1 MDHTTLSVDFLRGKG
16 ELASLMRAFDWSR
29 TAIGPA
35 HRWPQSLKT
44 AVGIMLT
51 SRQPIWIGWGPE
63 LIYLYNDAYKS
74 IIGGKHPEALGKP
87 TREVWPEIWDYMT
100 PLLAEALTGGEG
112 TYVESQL
119 LIMERNGYPEET
131 HYTFSYSPIP
141 DDTGGVGGM
150 ICANT
155 DDTQRVIGERQ
166 LAFLSALSARTGT
179 ARSLGEVY
187 HGVTV
192 AVAENGR
199 DLPFALFYVAGP
211 EGFTLAAHSGMA
223 PDHPSLA
230 PDTWPL
236 DKALADQTGQ
246 VVDLSAFAAMP
257 TGDWSRAPSQA
268 AVLPIAGSGEASGG
282 VWVVGLNPF
291 RLYDEGYRNC
301 LHLAAG
307 QIAAALTH
315 VHTLE
320 AERKRAEALA
330 ELDRAKTA
338 FFSNI
343 SHEFRT
349 PLTLLL
355 GPVEDAL
362 ADAATIPANRVRM
375 EVAHRN
381 ALRLLKLVNSLLD
394 FARIEAGRVTAAY
407 VPTDL
412 AAFTAELA
420 SGFRSMMDK
429 AGLDY
434 VVDCPPLGDTA
445 FVDRDMWEKIV
456 LNLLSNAFKY
466 TLEGRVGVLLHQD
479 GDHAVLR
486 VSDTGVG
493 MADSDLP
500 HVFERFHRIEGA
512 AGRTHEGSGIG
523 LALVQELVRLHG
535 GDVAVESVSGK
546 GSTFTV
552 RLPLGRGHLSDAQ
565 IGTTPEAR
573 DHDARRETFMDDAIS
588 AIRPHA
594 PPESLVPESM
604 VSESM
609 VPEPMVPGT
618 RIVLADDN
626 ADMRGYVERL
636 LSAHHAV
643 EAVADGE
650 AAWAAIRRDPPALVL
665 TDVMM
670 PRLDGFGLLARLR
683 ADEATQHIPVVML
696 SARAGE
702 EARVEGLDAGVD
714 DYLIKPFSAREL
726 LARVNSQ
733 LKMVA
738 LRQEG
743 ERRVTRV
750 LESLEDGVVVL
761 QGDWRVTYLNQAA
774 RTTFAQEGLDPD
786 GVEGR
791 SYWDAF
797 GDVRG
802 TVIGDHL
809 EATMYRRTTEVF
821 EAFYPRWSR
830 WFNVRVFP
838 VEDGGL
844 TIYFQEITAEKTA
857 HAALRDSEER
867 WRGLTETMPQLV
879 WMTAADGPCIFLNA
893 QWTTYTGQPLDDL
906 RGYRWLDC
914 LHPDD
919 RSGTQ
924 TAWTRAVAGAHQFDT
939 EFRIRRAD
947 GVYRW
952 FKTRGVPV
960 RDEAGAV
967 GRWYGTCTDIQDTV
981 EAREKAEAANIAKSE
996 FLANMSHEIRTPLNA
1011 IVGLTSIML
1020 QYRTDPDRQGK
1031 YLLTMKDSAEALME
1045 LINDVLDFAKI
1056 EADRLE
1062 LYYGDCHLHQVLA
1075 ECLSVISVKAQEKG
1089 LEVTLTDDFEP
1100 GTVFHADGLR
1110 VRQIVT
1116 NLLSNAVK
1124 FTAEGAISLH
1134 LGGVPQGDGTT
1145 RVRIAVRDTGIGIAP
1160 DKIEHIFDKFTQED
1174 SSITRKFG
1182 GTGLGLAISRRL
1194 AEAMGGRIQVESVAG
1209 EGALFTLE
1217 LPMRRVQAPTTA
1229 GAPCPPDG
1237 EACPQKARILLV
1249 EDYPP
1254 NILVATTL
1262 LRSLGYTVEVA
1273 ENGEAAVVAWEEGH
1287 FDLILMDIQMPD
1299 IDGFEATYRIR
1310 RREKALG
1317 RDRCP
1322 IIVMTAHALN
1332 GYREKCLA
1340 ADMDDYVAKPFS
1352 LEDLSLKLSDILSA
1366 RTGGGPD
1373 AS

>member
-1 MDHTTLSVDFLRGKG
+1 MDHATLSVDFLRGKG
-16 ELASLMRAFDWSR
+16 ELASLMRAFDWSQ

-51 SRQPIWIGWGPE
+51 SRQPIWIGWGPD

-74 IIGGKHPEALGKP
+74 IIGGKHPQALGKP

-100 PLLAEALTGGEG
+100 PLLSEALTGDEG

-131 HYTFSYSPIP
+131 YYTFSYSPIP

-155 DDTQRVIGERQ
+155 DDTQRVVGERQ
-166 LAFLSALSARTGT
+166 LAFLTRLSARTGT
-179 ARSLGEVY
+179 ARTVKEVY
-187 HGVTV
+187 DGTMS
-192 AVAENGR
+192 AVVENGR
-199 DLPFALFYVAGP
+199 DLPFALLYEARP
-211 EGFTLAAHSGMA
+211 EGFALVAHSGIVHN
-223 PDHPSLA
+223 HPSLS
-230 PDTWPL
+230 PHTWPL
-236 DKALADQTGQ
+236 EAVLRDQAEQ
-246 VVDLSAFAAMP
+246 VVDISRLADLP
-257 TGDWSRAPSQA
+257 TGAWTRPPVQA
-268 AVLPIAGSGEASGG
+268 VILPVAGSGDAPGG

-291 RLYDEGYRNC
+291 RLYDDGYRNF

-307 QIAAALTH
+307 QIGAALTN

-320 AERKRAEALA
+320 AERRRAEALA
-330 ELDRAKTA
+330 ELDRAKTT

-362 ADAATIPANRVRM
+362 NDAGTIPANRVRM
-375 EVAHRN
+375 AVAHRN
-381 ALRLLKLVNSLLD
+381 ALRLLKLVNNLLD
-394 FARIEAGRVTAAY
+394 FARIEAGRVDAAF
-407 VPTDL
+407 VATDIG
-412 AAFTAELA
+412 AFTAELA
-420 SGFRSMMDK
+420 SGFRSVMETV
-429 AGLDY
+429 GLDF
-434 VVDCPPLGDTA
+434 VIDSPSLAQTA
-445 FVDRDMWEKIV
+445 YIDRDMWEKIV

-466 TLEGRVGVLLHQD
+466 TLEGRVELSLHQD
-479 GDHAVLR
+479 GERAVLSVR
-486 VSDTGVG
+486 DTGVG
-493 MADSDLP
+493 MAESELP
-500 HVFERFHRIEGA
+500 HIFERFHRVDGA

-523 LALVQELVRLHG
+523 LALVQELVGLHG
-535 GDVAVESVSGK
+535 GKVAVESRPGD
-546 GSTFTV
+546 GSVFTV
-552 RLPLGRGHLSDAQ
+552 SLPLGRGHLSDAQ
-565 IGTTPEAR
+565 IGSAPER
-573 DHDARRETFMDDAIS
+573 ETRRETYIDEALVT
-588 AIRPHA
+588 A
-594 PPESLVPESM
+594 PADTSQ
-604 VSESM
+604 
-609 VPEPMVPGT
+609 EPGAT
-618 RIVLADDN
+618 GARIVLADDN
-626 ADMRGYVERL
+626 ADMRGYIERL
-636 LSAHHAV
+636 LSDQHAV
-643 EAVADGE
+643 EAVGDGE

-683 ADEATQHIPVVML
+683 ADEATRHIPVIML

-714 DYLIKPFSAREL
+714 EYLIKPFSAREL

-743 ERRVTRV
+743 AARVTRV

-774 RTTFAQEGLDPD
+774 KTTFTEEGLDPQ

-802 TVIGDHL
+802 TMIGDRL

-844 TIYFQEITAEKTA
+844 TIYFQEITDQKASD
-857 HAALRDSEER
+857 AALRDSEER
-867 WRGLTETMPQLV
+867 WRGLTEAMPQLV
-879 WMTAADGPCIFLNA
+879 WMTEADGACVFLNQ
-893 QWTTYTGQPLDDL
+893 QWSAYTGRSIDDL
-906 RGYRWLDC
+906 LGYDWLDS
-914 LHPDD
+914 LHPED
-919 RSGTQ
+919 RPRTES
-924 TAWTRAVAGAHQFDT
+924 AWAQAVATENRFDT
-939 EFRIRRAD
+939 EFRVRRFD
-947 GVYRW
+947 GGYRW

-967 GRWYGTCTDIQDTV
+967 RLWYGTCTDIQDAV
-981 EAREKAEAANIAKSE
+981 EARETAESANRAKSE

-1011 IVGLTSIML
+1011 IVGLTAIML
-1020 QYRTDPDRQGK
+1020 QYRTDPDRQAK

-1062 LYYGDCHLHQVLA
+1062 LYYGDCHLHQVLT
-1075 ECLSVISVKAQEKG
+1075 ECVSVMSVKAHEKG
-1089 LEVTLTDDFEP
+1089 LEVGLRDDLDP
-1100 GTVFHADGLR
+1100 DLVFHADGLR
-1110 VRQIVT
+1110 IRQIVT

-1124 FTAEGAISLH
+1124 FTAEGHIDLH
-1134 LGGVPQGDGTT
+1134 LSGAAQADGAM
-1145 RVRIAVRDTGIGIAP
+1145 RVLITVRDTGIGIAP

-1182 GTGLGLAISRRL
+1182 GTGLGLAISRKL
-1194 AEAMGGRIQVESVAG
+1194 AEAMGGQIHVESVVG
-1209 EGALFTLE
+1209 EGAQFTLE
-1217 LPMRRVQAPTTA
+1217 LPLRPALS
-1229 GAPCPPDG
+1229 PCADPPLCATDNG
-1237 EACPQKARILLV
+1237 DCVRKARILLV

-1254 NILVATTL
+1254 NVLVATTL
-1262 LRSLGYTVEVA
+1262 LGSLGYAVDVA
-1273 ENGEAAVVAWEEGH
+1273 ENGEAAVAKWQDGGY
-1287 FDLILMDIQMPD
+1287 DLILMDIQMPG
-1299 IDGFEATYRIR
+1299 IDGFEATRRIR
-1310 RREKALG
+1310 QHEAEQ
-1317 RDRCP
+1317 DRPRVP
-1322 IIVMTAHALN
+1322 IIAMTAHALH
-1332 GYREKCLA
+1332 GYREKCLT
-1340 ADMDDYVAKPFS
+1340 ADMDDYIAKPFS
-1352 LEDLSLKLSDILSA
+1352 LEDLKTKLNEALA
-1366 RTGGGPD
+1366 
-1373 AS
+1373 A